1 MKRKAPL
8 DLLVLLVAVCLVAA
22 AGFGQT
28 KDAGTQ
34 TQSTTRSPKSTLR
47 KTNTKTEKSA
57 NLIEINSAPKLELMT
72 LPGIGD
78 ADAQKIIDGRP
89 YRVKTELVQKNIIPQ
104 ATYDKIA
111 GSIIAKRS
119 RPLRRRPSVGITA
132 SAKETSKK

>member
-1 MKRKAPL
+1 MKRKAQ
-8 DLLVLLVAVCLVAA
+8 LVILVAMCLVAGSA
-22 AGFGQT
+22 FGQT
-28 KDAGTQ
+28 K
-34 TQSTTRSPKSTLR
+34 
-47 KTNTKTEKSA
+47 TEKNV

-89 YRVKTELVQKNIIPQ
+89 YRAKAELLQKNVISQ

-111 GSIIAKRS
+111 GSITARRS
-119 RPLRRRPSVGITA
+119 RPSRKGPRVGITA